1 MRSQLVLH
9 LKLLG
14 IQHLTLVVDVQLV
27 PFALAVDSQVF
38 GVLVVDDLI
47 GNLTRNTRRVEL
59 SLVLARAQR
68 HQILNH
74 DRLER
79 LIVEIA
85 SIVHDC
91 VNAVGRASSLNVGG
105 DFEER
110 VERVKVAVDHEWRAT
125 SQVNVLLPPVAHVI
139 RRYPRL
145 ENEIA
150 LQATADAILE
160 LNGCLFDSFV
170 VLIVEQRT
178 NGSQVLQARRKW
190 SKQRASKTWSAIG
203 NSYSRDGVL
212 EIRYWQIG
220 QRVLVTIQIRFT
232 ASQDFE

>member
-91 VNAVGRASSLNVGG
+91 VNAIGRAGSLNIGG

-110 VERVKVAVDHEWRAT
+110 VERIKVTVDHERRSA
-125 SQVNVLLPPVAHVI
+125 SQVNVLLPPIAHVI
-139 RRYPRL
+139 RRNPRL
-145 ENEIA
+145 EDEIA
-150 LQATADAILE
+150 LQATTDAILE
-160 LNGCLFDSFV
+160 LDGGLFDSFV
-170 VLIVEQRT
+170 VLIVEQWTHRSPILEAR
-178 NGSQVLQARRKW
+178 GSK
-190 SKQRASKTWSAIG
+190 
-203 NSYSRDGVL
+203 
-212 EIRYWQIG
+212 
-220 QRVLVTIQIRFT
+220 
-232 ASQDFE
+232 